1 MKILALGVII
11 LALSGGVA
19 QGGIENVYRSIS
31 LEKEKEKT
39 IDVWTRYH
47 QDAWFHLGLAYL
59 HKDRLLE
66 AFNAF
71 YFSLGYNP
79 YSLEAYQNIAYIS
92 FRMADFREAAIALSV
107 AIELE
112 PQNPQSHHLL
122 GVIYTMYALYDNA
135 VEELERAAAI
145 SPKNAL
151 ILYDLGFA
159 LEFNGRFDSAKENY
173 QKAIKIDPAF
183 SEAQERLLLVTEKI
197 NRTEN
202 LRGEA
207 ILKHVK

>member
-1 MKILALGVII
+1 MKLLALGVLI
-11 LALSGGVA
+11 LALSVGVA
-19 QGGIENVYRSIS
+19 QGRMQNVYYS
-31 LEKEKEKT
+31 LPSEEEKEKT
-39 IDVWTRYH
+39 KGVWTRYH

-135 VEELERAAAI
+135 VVELERAAAI
-145 SPKNAL
+145 SPDNPL

-159 LEFNGRFDSAKENY
+159 QEFNGSFDSAKENY
-173 QKAIKIDPAF
+173 QKAIKIDPGF
-183 SEAQERLLLVTEKI
+183 SEAVERLMLVTEKI
-197 NRTEN
+197 NRTKN
-202 LRGEA
+202 LRGEV